1 MDRTTEMDEDPKNYQ
16 PRPPGRMFY
25 LGWVVVVIVVLAGTG
40 GLVAAHGLWLQ
51 RTSAQR
57 EQEVA
62 RGQRVLVREVGASP
76 RSRSLDLPG
85 EIHGFIETPV
95 YAKIPGYLE
104 EIRVDKGDRV
114 KRGEIIAQLTSP
126 ELDQQVVNAH
136 AAYDLA
142 LITDRRNQTLAR
154 QGVIAPQTADDSHT
168 AMLQAKATYEQLS
181 ATQAYETIRAPFSG
195 VVTARY
201 ADPGKLIPQA
211 TGGTTAQT
219 PIIAMATLRPVRVY
233 ANVPQSVAPF
243 IKNGDPA
250 TVTVTDYPRRVFDG
264 SVTRH
269 PDALDPATRTMLVEV
284 DLPNED
290 FALYPGMYARVQFEI
305 GMPAGVPVVPD
316 DALVFRDG
324 KPYVPVVRANR
335 LHLAPVTLGY
345 DDGINVQI
353 TRGVAV
359 GELIAVNVGQSARD
373 GEPVQPV
380 REGIN

>member
-1 MDRTTEMDEDPKNYQ
+1 MDDDPRNYA
-16 PRPPGRMFY
+16 PRKPGRRFY
-25 LGWVVVVIVVLAGTG
+25 LGWVVAVIVAVAGTA
-40 GLVAAHGLWLQ
+40 GLVAARSLWLQ
-51 RTSAQR
+51 RAASER
-57 EQEVA
+57 EAEVA
-62 RGQRVLVREVGASP
+62 RGQRVLVREVGPAP

-85 EIHGFIETPV
+85 EIHGYIETPV

-114 KRGEIIAQLTSP
+114 KRGQVIALLASP
-126 ELDQQVVNAH
+126 ELDQQVANAR
-136 AAYDLA
+136 AAYNLA
-142 LITDRRNQTLAR
+142 AITDRRNQTLAR
-154 QGVIAPQTADDSHT
+154 QSVIAEQTADDSHT
-168 AMLQAKATYEQLS
+168 AMLQAKATYEQLA

-211 TGGTTAQT
+211 TGGTTAEM
-219 PIIAMATLRPVRVY
+219 PLIAMATLRPVRVY
-233 ANVPQSVAPF
+233 AHVPQSVAPF
-243 IKNGDPA
+243 IKDGDPA
-250 TVTVTDYPRRVFDG
+250 TVSVTDYPERVFDG

-290 FALYPGMYARVQFEI
+290 LALYPGMYARVQFQVGI
-305 GMPAGVPVVPD
+305 TTRVPIVPD
-316 DALVFRDG
+316 DALIFRDG

-345 DDGINVQI
+345 DDGINVQV
-353 TRGVAV
+353 TRGVV
-359 GELIAVNVGQSARD
+359 IGDLVAVNVGQSARD

>member
-1 MDRTTEMDEDPKNYQ
+1 MDEDPRNYE

-25 LGWVVVVIVVLAGTG
+25 LGWVAAVIVAFAFTA
-40 GLVAAHGLWLQ
+40 GLVAAHGLWLE

-62 RGQRVLVREVGASP
+62 RGQRVLVREVGTSP

-95 YAKIPGYLE
+95 YAKIAGYLE

-114 KRGEIIAQLTSP
+114 KRGELIALLTSP
-126 ELDQQVVNAH
+126 ELDQQVVNAR
-136 AAYDLA
+136 AAYNLA
-142 LITDRRNQTLAR
+142 AITDRRNQTLWR
-154 QGVIAPQTADDSHT
+154 QGVIAQQTADDSHS
-168 AMLQAKATYEQLS
+168 AMLQAKATYEQLV
-181 ATQAYETIRAPFSG
+181 ATQGYETIRAPFSG

-201 ADPGKLIPQA
+201 VDPGKLIPQA
-211 TGGTTAQT
+211 TGGTTTET
-219 PIIAMATLRPVRVY
+219 PIIAMATLHPVRVY
-233 ANVPQSVAPF
+233 TNVPQSVAPF
-243 IKNGDPA
+243 IEDRDPA
-250 TVTVTDYPRRVFDG
+250 TVTVTDYPQRVFDG

-269 PDALDPATRTMLVEV
+269 PNALDPTTRTMLVEV
-284 DLPNED
+284 DLPNQD
-290 FALYPGMYARVQFEI
+290 TALYPGMYARVHLEI
-305 GMPAGVPVVPD
+305 GMPTGVPVVPD
-316 DALVFRDG
+316 DALIFRDG
-324 KPYVPVVRANR
+324 KPYVPLVRANR

-380 REGIN
+380 RENIN

>member
-1 MDRTTEMDEDPKNYQ
+1 MEMDEDPQNYQ
-16 PRPPGRMFY
+16 PRPPGRIFY
-25 LGWVVVVIVVLAGTG
+25 LGWVAVVIVALAGTA

-51 RTSAQR
+51 RASAQR
-57 EQEVA
+57 AQEVA
-62 RGQRVLVREVGASP
+62 RGQRVLVRKVGASP

-85 EIHGFIETPV
+85 EIHGYIETPV

-114 KRGEIIAQLTSP
+114 KRGELIAMLTSP
-126 ELDQQVVNAH
+126 ELDQQVANAR
-136 AAYDLA
+136 AAYNLA
-142 LITDRRNQTLAR
+142 LITDRRNQTLVR
-154 QGVIAPQTADDSHT
+154 QGVIAQQTADDSHS
-168 AMLQAKATYEQLS
+168 AMLQAKATYQQL
-181 ATQAYETIRAPFSG
+181 AAMQAYETIRAPFSG

-211 TGGTTAQT
+211 TGGTAAEM
-219 PIIAMATLRPVRVY
+219 PIIAMATLHPVRVY
-233 ANVPQSVAPF
+233 ANLPQSAAPF

-250 TVTVTDYPRRVFDG
+250 TVTVTDYPQRVFDG

-269 PDALDPATRTMLVEV
+269 PDALDPETRTMLVEV

-290 FALYPGMYARVQFEI
+290 AALLPGMYARVQFQI

-324 KPYVPVVRANR
+324 KPYVPLVRANR
-335 LHLAPVTLGY
+335 LRLAPVTLGY

-353 TRGVAV
+353 TRGVEI
-359 GELIAVNVGQSARD
+359 GELVAVNVGQSARD

>member
-1 MDRTTEMDEDPKNYQ
+1 MDEDPRDYK
-16 PRPPGRMFY
+16 PRPPGRIFY
-25 LGWVVVVIVVLAGTG
+25 LGWVVAVIVTLAGTA
-40 GLVAAHGLWLQ
+40 GLVAARSRWLQ
-51 RTSAQR
+51 RATSER
-57 EQEVA
+57 KQEVA

-76 RSRSLDLPG
+76 HSRSLDLPG
-85 EIHGFIETPV
+85 EIHGYIETPV

-104 EIRVDKGDRV
+104 AIRVDKGDRV
-114 KRGEIIAQLTSP
+114 RRGEAIALLASP
-126 ELDQQVVNAH
+126 ELDQQVANAR
-136 AAYDLA
+136 AAYNLA
-142 LITDRRNQTLAR
+142 AITDRRNQALAR
-154 QGVIAPQTADDSHT
+154 QGVIAEQTADDSHS
-168 AMLQAKATYEQLS
+168 AMLQAKATYEQLA

-211 TGGTTAQT
+211 TGGTTAEM
-219 PIIAMATLRPVRVY
+219 PIIAMATLSPVRVY

-243 IKNGDPA
+243 IKDGDPA
-250 TVTVTDYPRRVFDG
+250 TITVTDYPQRVFDG

-269 PDALDPATRTMLVEV
+269 PDALDQATRTMLVEV

-290 FALYPGMYARVQFEI
+290 TALYPGMYARVQFQVGI
-305 GMPAGVPVVPD
+305 LAGVPVVPD

-353 TRGVAV
+353 TRGVAL
-359 GELIAVNVGQSARD
+359 GELVAVNVGQSARD

-380 REGIN
+380 RESVN

>member
-1 MDRTTEMDEDPKNYQ
+1 MEEDPRNYQ
-16 PRPPGRMFY
+16 PRAPGRVFY
-25 LGWVVVVIVVLAGTG
+25 LGWVVVVIAALAGTA
-40 GLVAAHGLWLQ
+40 GLVAARGLWLQ
-51 RTSAQR
+51 RAASQR

-62 RGQRVLVREVGASP
+62 RGQRVLVRQVGSSA

-85 EIHGFIETPV
+85 EIRGYIETPV

-104 EIRVDKGDRV
+104 QIRVDKGDRV
-114 KRGEIIAQLTSP
+114 KRGEVIATLASP
-126 ELDQQVVNAH
+126 ELDQQVANAR
-136 AAYDLA
+136 AAWNLA
-142 LITDRRNQTLAR
+142 AITDRRNQTLAR
-154 QGVIAPQTADDSHT
+154 QGVIAEQTADDSHA
-168 AMLQAKATYEQLS
+168 AMLQARATYEQLV

-211 TGGTTAQT
+211 TGGTTT
-219 PIIAMATLRPVRVY
+219 EMPIIAMATLHPVRVY

-243 IKNGDPA
+243 IKDGDPA
-250 TVTVTDYPRRVFDG
+250 TVTVTDYPQRVFDG

-284 DLPNED
+284 DLPNQD
-290 FALYPGMYARVQFEI
+290 AALYPGMYARVQFQVGI
-305 GMPAGVPVVPD
+305 SAGVPTVPD
-316 DALVFRDG
+316 DALIFRNG

-353 TRGVAV
+353 RRGIGP
-359 GELIAVNVGQSARD
+359 GELVAVNVGQSARD

-380 REGIN
+380 REGVN